1 MTLKDFIKT
10 SIQDITSAI
19 EECQKELQ
27 NGTILCPTNMNGDFI
42 VKSKQG
48 NLNVSNIDFD
58 VSVTTESIEQNDNGA
73 GFTLSVVSVLS
84 VGVGSKNIDTGKEYS
99 ASRIKFS
106 IPIIYPMTAVE
117 LRESTTRQSARNII
131 R

>member
-27 NGTILCPTNMNGDFI
+27 NGTILCPTNVNGDFI

-73 GFTLSVVSVLS
+73 GFTLNVVSVIN
-84 VGVGSKNIDTGKEYS
+84 VGIGSKNIDTGKEYS

-106 IPIIYPMTAVE
+106 IPIIYPMTQVDV
-117 LRESTTRQSARNII
+117 REKITYKSTSNIGY
-131 R
+131 